1 MRITSWNLLH
11 GQGARS
17 FRAIADALDVGNSD
31 FVIGVQEVDAFQDRS
46 DQVFQ
51 VADLASQLSAK
62 HFAFVRC
69 VIGTPGF
76 KWRKVKSDEAVLMA
90 SSDSTTINSTNIA
103 GKKILNDDNP
113 PSYGIGLITNIPV
126 TKWEVLALGKSV
138 IGLPLI
144 FPAGDADFTGDA
156 DSANAA
162 SSSSKPKL
170 RFIYVK
176 DEPRYAVAAQLEN
189 GFTVV
194 NMHLSFVP
202 FVNLFQ
208 LWRVK
213 RWLAKMPGKHILLGD
228 LNLPFDLPVK
238 FSKWKS
244 LVSMA
249 SYPTWQPK
257 IQFDYILSDNFGM
270 HESSSDLVKP
280 IFLKSDISDHL
291 PVTIEIN

>member
-11 GQGARS
+11 GQGAKS

-51 VADLASQLSAK
+51 VADLASELGAK
-62 HFAFVRC
+62 NFAFVRC

-76 KWRKVKSDEAVLMA
+76 KWRKVRSDEAILITN
-90 SSDSTTINSTNIA
+90 SDSSGLDSFNLA
-103 GKKILNDDNP
+103 GKRVLNNDNP
-113 PSYGIGLITNIPV
+113 PSYGIGLITNISV

-138 IGLPLI
+138 IGLPLV
-144 FPAGDADFTGDA
+144 FPSGDVNG
-156 DSANAA
+156 SA
-162 SSSSKPKL
+162 KPKL

-176 DEPRYAVAAQLEN
+176 DEPRYAVAAQLAN

-257 IQFDYILSDNFGM
+257 IQFDYILSDNFA
-270 HESSSDLVKP
+270 EDKSSKDLVKP

>member
-1 MRITSWNLLH
+1 MRITTWNLLH
-11 GQGARS
+11 GQGAENL
-17 FRAIADALDVGNSD
+17 RAIANALDVGNSD
-31 FVIGVQEVDAFQDRS
+31 FAIGVKEVDAYQDRYA
-46 DQVFQ
+46 QVFQ
-51 VADLASQLSAK
+51 VSDLASELSAK
-62 HFAFVRC
+62 QFGFVRC

-76 KWRKVKSDEAVLMA
+76 KWRKVRSNEATLITNT
-90 SSDSTTINSTNIA
+90 SSA
-103 GKKILNDDNP
+103 NDDNP

-126 TKWEVLALGKSV
+126 KKWEVLALGKSV
-138 IGLPLI
+138 VGLPLL
-144 FPAGDADFTGDA
+144 FPAGDADSADA
-156 DSANAA
+156 ANSSA
-162 SSSSKPKL
+162 KPKL

-244 LVSMA
+244 LISMA
-249 SYPTWQPK
+249 SYPAWQPK
-257 IQFDYILSDNFGM
+257 IQFDYILSDNFAVDK
-270 HESSSDLVKP
+270 SSKDLIKP

>member
-76 KWRKVKSDEAVLMA
+76 KWRKVRNDEAVLLTNT
-90 SSDSTTINSTNIA
+90 SSA
-103 GKKILNDDNP
+103 HDDNP

-126 TKWEVLALGKSV
+126 KKWEVLALGKSV
-138 IGLPLI
+138 IGLPLL

-156 DSANAA
+156 E
-162 SSSSKPKL
+162 SSSKPKL

-238 FSKWKS
+238 LSKWKS
-244 LVSMA
+244 LVTMA

-257 IQFDYILSDNFGM
+257 IQFDYILSD
-270 HESSSDLVKP
+270 EITIEAVRP
-280 IFLKSDISDHL
+280 IHLRSDISDHL

>member
-11 GQGARS
+11 GQGATN
-17 FRAIADALDVGNSD
+17 FRAIANTLDVGNSD
-31 FVIGVQEVDAFQDRS
+31 FVIGVQEVDAYQDRS

-51 VADLASQLSAK
+51 VSELASELGAK
-62 HFAFVRC
+62 YFAFVRC

-76 KWRKVKSDEAVLMA
+76 KWRRVRKDEAVLITN
-90 SSDSTTINSTNIA
+90 SGSTNS
-103 GKKILNDDNP
+103 GEGSDNP

-126 TKWEVLALGKSV
+126 TKWELLPLGKSV
-138 IGLPLI
+138 IGLPLV
-144 FPAGDADFTGDA
+144 FPSGEA
-156 DSANAA
+156 DSDA
-162 SSSSKPKL
+162 KPKL

-228 LNLPFDLPVK
+228 LNLPVNLPVK
-238 FSKWKS
+238 FSKWRS

-257 IQFDYILSDNFGM
+257 IQFDYILTDNFGADK
-270 HESSSDLVKP
+270 SSKDLVKP
-280 IFLKSDISDHL
+280 IYLKSDISDHL

>member
-11 GQGARS
+11 GQGATN
-17 FRAIADALDVGNSD
+17 FRAIANALEVGRSD

-51 VADLASQLSAK
+51 VAELASELGATY
-62 HFAFVRC
+62 FGFVRC

-76 KWRKVKSDEAVLMA
+76 KWRKVRKDEAVLITN
-90 SSDSTTINSTNIA
+90 SDLMNSGRNS
-103 GKKILNDDNP
+103 DNP
-113 PSYGIGLITNIPV
+113 PSYGIGLITSVPV
-126 TKWEVLALGKSV
+126 KKWEILTLGKSV
-138 IGLPLI
+138 VGLPLV
-144 FPAGDADFTGDA
+144 FPDASAGESAAGD
-156 DSANAA
+156 
-162 SSSSKPKL
+162 SKARPKL

-189 GFTVV
+189 GYTVV
-194 NMHLSFVP
+194 NVHLSFVP
-202 FVNLFQ
+202 LVNLYQ

-213 RWLAKMPGKHILLGD
+213 RWLAKMPGKHFLIGD
-228 LNLPFDLPVK
+228 LNLPFNIPVK
-238 FSKWKS
+238 LSKWKS

-257 IQFDYILSDNFGM
+257 IQFDYILSDNFGIDK
-270 HESSSDLVKP
+270 SNQDLVKP
-280 IFLKSDISDHL
+280 IHLRSEISDHL

>member
-11 GQGARS
+11 GQGATN
-17 FRAIADALDVGNSD
+17 FRAIANTLDVGRSD

-51 VADLASQLSAK
+51 VADLASELAATY
-62 HFAFVRC
+62 FGFVRC

-76 KWRKVKSDEAVLMA
+76 KWRKVRKDEAVLITN
-90 SSDSTTINSTNIA
+90 SDLMNSGRNS
-103 GKKILNDDNP
+103 DNP
-113 PSYGIGLITNIPV
+113 PSYGIGLITNVPV
-126 TKWEVLALGKSV
+126 KKWEILSLGKSV
-138 IGLPLI
+138 VGLPLV
-144 FPAGDADFTGDA
+144 FPAGEADSGNALPAGDAK
-156 DSANAA
+156 NAP
-162 SSSSKPKL
+162 KPKL

-189 GFTVV
+189 GYTVV
-194 NMHLSFVP
+194 NVHLSFVP
-202 FVNLFQ
+202 LVNLYQ

-213 RWLAKMPGKHILLGD
+213 RWLAKMPGKHFLIGD
-228 LNLPFDLPVK
+228 LNLPFDIPVK
-238 FSKWKS
+238 LSKWKS

-257 IQFDYILSDNFGM
+257 IQFDYILSDNTT
-270 HESSSDLVKP
+270 SVAVRP
-280 IFLKSDISDHL
+280 IQIRSDISDHL

>member
-11 GQGARS
+11 GQGATN
-17 FRAIADALDVGNSD
+17 FRAIANTLDVGRSD

-51 VADLASQLSAK
+51 VADLASELGATY
-62 HFAFVRC
+62 FGFVRC

-76 KWRKVKSDEAVLMA
+76 KWRKVRKGEAVLITN
-90 SSDSTTINSTNIA
+90 SDLMNSGRNS
-103 GKKILNDDNP
+103 DNP
-113 PSYGIGLITNIPV
+113 PSYGIGLITNVPV
-126 TKWEVLALGKSV
+126 KKWEILALGKSV
-138 IGLPLI
+138 VGLPLV
-144 FPAGDADFTGDA
+144 FPAGSDGLDGSENNS
-156 DSANAA
+156 SAESKA
-162 SSSSKPKL
+162 KPKL

-189 GFTVV
+189 GYTVV
-194 NMHLSFVP
+194 NVHLSFVP
-202 FVNLFQ
+202 LVNLYQ

-213 RWLAKMPGKHILLGD
+213 RWLAKMPGKHFLIGD
-228 LNLPFDLPVK
+228 LNLPFNIPVK
-238 FSKWKS
+238 LSKWKS

-257 IQFDYILSDNFGM
+257 IQFDYILSDNTT
-270 HESSSDLVKP
+270 SVAVRP
-280 IFLKSDISDHL
+280 IQIRSDISDHL

>member
-1 MRITSWNLLH
+1 MRITTWNLLH
-11 GQGARS
+11 GQGAENL
-17 FRAIADALDVGNSD
+17 RALANALDVGNSD
-31 FVIGVQEVDAFQDRS
+31 FAIGVQEVDAYQDRS
-46 DQVFQ
+46 AQVFQ
-51 VADLASQLSAK
+51 VSDLASELSAK
-62 HFAFVRC
+62 HFGFVRC

-76 KWRKVKSDEAVLMA
+76 KWRKVRSNEATLITNT
-90 SSDSTTINSTNIA
+90 SSA
-103 GKKILNDDNP
+103 NDDNP

-126 TKWEVLALGKSV
+126 KKWEVLALGKSV
-138 IGLPLI
+138 VGLPLL
-144 FPAGDADFTGDA
+144 FPAGDADSADA
-156 DSANAA
+156 ANSSA
-162 SSSSKPKL
+162 KPKL

-244 LVSMA
+244 LISMA
-249 SYPTWQPK
+249 SYPAWQPK
-257 IQFDYILSDNFGM
+257 IHFDYILSDNFAVDK
-270 HESSSDLVKP
+270 SSKDLIKP

>member
-1 MRITSWNLLH
+1 MRITTWNLLH
-11 GQGARS
+11 GQGAENL
-17 FRAIADALDVGNSD
+17 RALANALDVGNSD
-31 FVIGVQEVDAFQDRS
+31 FAIGVQEVDAYQDRS
-46 DQVFQ
+46 AQVFQ
-51 VADLASQLSAK
+51 VSDLASELSAK
-62 HFAFVRC
+62 HFGFVRC

-76 KWRKVKSDEAVLMA
+76 NWRKVRSNEATLITNT
-90 SSDSTTINSTNIA
+90 SSA
-103 GKKILNDDNP
+103 NDDNP

-126 TKWEVLALGKSV
+126 KKWEVLSLGKSIV
-138 IGLPLI
+138 GLPLL
-144 FPAGDADFTGDA
+144 FPAGDA
-156 DSANAA
+156 DSANATNG
-162 SSSSKPKL
+162 SPKPKL

-244 LVSMA
+244 LISMA

-257 IQFDYILSDNFGM
+257 IQFDYILSDNFAVDN
-270 HESSSDLVKP
+270 SSKDLIKP
-280 IFLKSDISDHL
+280 VFLKSDISDHL

>member
-1 MRITSWNLLH
+1 MRITTWNLLH
-11 GQGARS
+11 GQGAENL
-17 FRAIADALDVGNSD
+17 RAIANALDVGNSD
-31 FVIGVQEVDAFQDRS
+31 FAVGVQEVDAFQDRS

-76 KWRKVKSDEAVLMA
+76 KWRKVKSDEAILMA
-90 SSDSTTINSTNIA
+90 SSDSTNINSTNIA
-103 GKKILNDDNP
+103 GEKVLNDDKP

-138 IGLPLI
+138 IGLPLV
-144 FPAGDADFTGDA
+144 FPAGNT
-156 DSANAA
+156 DSADAA
-162 SSSSKPKL
+162 NSSAKPKL

-244 LVSMA
+244 LISMA

-257 IQFDYILSDNFGM
+257 IQFDYILSDNFVVGK
-270 HESSSDLVKP
+270 SSKDLIKP

-291 PVTIEIN
+291 PVTIEIS

>member
-11 GQGARS
+11 GQGAAN
-17 FRAIADALDVGNSD
+17 FRAIANTLDVGNSD
-31 FVIGVQEVDAFQDRS
+31 FVIGVQEVDAYQDRS

-51 VADLASQLSAK
+51 VSELASELGAK
-62 HFAFVRC
+62 YFAFVRC

-76 KWRKVKSDEAVLMA
+76 KWRRVRKDEVVLITN
-90 SSDSTTINSTNIA
+90 SDSGNS
-103 GKKILNDDNP
+103 DNP

-126 TKWEVLALGKSV
+126 TKWELLPLGKSIV
-138 IGLPLI
+138 GLPLV
-144 FPAGDADFTGDA
+144 FPAGDTDI
-156 DSANAA
+156 SK
-162 SSSSKPKL
+162 KPKL

-189 GFTVV
+189 GFAVV

-238 FSKWKS
+238 FSKWNS

-257 IQFDYILSDNFGM
+257 IQFDYILTDNFGADKSNK
-270 HESSSDLVKP
+270 ESIRP
-280 IFLKSDISDHL
+280 IYLKSDISDHL

>member
-1 MRITSWNLLH
+1 MRISSWNLLH
-11 GQGARS
+11 GQGATN

-51 VADLASQLSAK
+51 VADLASELGAK

-76 KWRKVKSDEAVLMA
+76 KWRKVRSDEAVLMA
-90 SSDSTTINSTNIA
+90 SSDSTNINSTNIA
-103 GKKILNDDNP
+103 GERVLNDDNP

-138 IGLPLI
+138 IGLPLV
-144 FPAGDADFTGDA
+144 FPAGDVNG
-156 DSANAA
+156 SAR
-162 SSSSKPKL
+162 PKL

-176 DEPRYAVAAQLEN
+176 DEPRYAVAAQLAN

-208 LWRVK
+208 CWRVK

-257 IQFDYILSDNFGM
+257 IQFDYILSDNFAG
-270 HESSSDLVKP
+270 EKSSKDLVKP
-280 IFLKSDISDHL
+280 IFLMSDISDHL

>member
-11 GQGARS
+11 GQGATN
-17 FRAIADALDVGNSD
+17 FRAIANALEVGRSD

-51 VADLASQLSAK
+51 VAELASELGATY
-62 HFAFVRC
+62 FGFVRC

-76 KWRKVKSDEAVLMA
+76 KWRKVRKNEAVLITN
-90 SSDSTTINSTNIA
+90 SDVMNS
-103 GKKILNDDNP
+103 GRKSDNP
-113 PSYGIGLITNIPV
+113 PSYGIGLITNVPV
-126 TKWEVLALGKSV
+126 KKWEILALGKSA
-138 IGLPLI
+138 IGLPLV
-144 FPAGDADFTGDA
+144 FPDASAGESAAGD
-156 DSANAA
+156 
-162 SSSSKPKL
+162 SKARPKL

-189 GFTVV
+189 GYTVV
-194 NMHLSFVP
+194 NVHLSFVP
-202 FVNLFQ
+202 LVNLYQ

-213 RWLAKMPGKHILLGD
+213 RWLAKMPGKHFLIGD
-228 LNLPFDLPVK
+228 LNLPFDIPVK
-238 FSKWKS
+238 LSKWKS

-257 IQFDYILSDNFGM
+257 IQFDYILSDNFGIDK
-270 HESSSDLVKP
+270 SNQDLVKP
-280 IFLKSDISDHL
+280 IHLRSEISDHL

>member
-51 VADLASQLSAK
+51 VADLASELSAK
-62 HFAFVRC
+62 HFGFVRC

-76 KWRKVKSDEAVLMA
+76 KWRKVKSDEAIL
-90 SSDSTTINSTNIA
+90 ITNTSLA
-103 GKKILNDDNP
+103 HDDNP
-113 PSYGIGLITNIPV
+113 ASYGIGLITNIPV
-126 TKWEVLALGKSV
+126 KKWEVLALGKSV
-138 IGLPLI
+138 IGLPLV
-144 FPAGDADFTGDA
+144 FPAGDADVTGDA
-156 DSANAA
+156 ESSA
-162 SSSSKPKL
+162 KPKL

-228 LNLPFDLPVK
+228 LNLPFNLPVK

-257 IQFDYILSDNFGM
+257 IQFDYILSDNFGTDK
-270 HESSSDLVKP
+270 SSRDLVKP
-280 IFLKSDISDHL
+280 IYLKSDISDHL

>member
-11 GQGARS
+11 GQGAAN
-17 FRAIADALDVGNSD
+17 FRAIANTLDVGNSD
-31 FVIGVQEVDAFQDRS
+31 FVIGVQEVDAYQDRS

-51 VADLASQLSAK
+51 VGQLASELGAK

-76 KWRKVKSDEAVLMA
+76 EWRRVRKEEAVLITN
-90 SSDSTTINSTNIA
+90 SGSTNS
-103 GKKILNDDNP
+103 GESGDNP

-126 TKWEVLALGKSV
+126 TKWEILPLGKSIV
-138 IGLPLI
+138 GLPLV
-144 FPAGDADFTGDA
+144 FPVGDADISSTG
-156 DSANAA
+156 
-162 SSSSKPKL
+162 SSKPKL

-194 NMHLSFVP
+194 NLHLSFVP

-213 RWLAKMPGKHILLGD
+213 RWLSKMPGKHILLGD

-244 LVSMA
+244 LVSTA

-257 IQFDYILSDNFGM
+257 IQFDYILSDNFGVDKASS
-270 HESSSDLVKP
+270 ESIRTIHLQ
-280 IFLKSDISDHL
+280 SDISDHL

>member
-1 MRITSWNLLH
+1 MRITTWNLLH
-11 GQGARS
+11 GQGAENL
-17 FRAIADALDVGNSD
+17 RAIANALDVGNSD
-31 FVIGVQEVDAFQDRS
+31 FAVGVQEVDAFQDRS

-51 VADLASQLSAK
+51 VADLASELSAK
-62 HFAFVRC
+62 YYGFVRC

-76 KWRKVKSDEAVLMA
+76 KWRKVKSDEAILMA
-90 SSDSTTINSTNIA
+90 SSDSTNINSTNIA
-103 GKKILNDDNP
+103 GEKVLNDDKP

-138 IGLPLI
+138 VGLPLL
-144 FPAGDADFTGDA
+144 FPAGDA

-162 SSSSKPKL
+162 NSSPKPKL
-170 RFIYVK
+170 RLIYVK

-244 LVSMA
+244 LISMA

-257 IQFDYILSDNFGM
+257 IQFDYILSDNFVVGK
-270 HESSSDLVKP
+270 SSKDLIKP

-291 PVTIEIN
+291 PVTIEIS

>member
-11 GQGARS
+11 GQGATN
-17 FRAIADALDVGNSD
+17 FRAIANALEVGRSD

-51 VADLASQLSAK
+51 VAELASELGATY
-62 HFAFVRC
+62 FGFVRC

-76 KWRKVKSDEAVLMA
+76 KWRKVRKDEAVLITN
-90 SSDSTTINSTNIA
+90 SDLMNSGRNS
-103 GKKILNDDNP
+103 DNP
-113 PSYGIGLITNIPV
+113 PSYGIGLITSVPV
-126 TKWEVLALGKSV
+126 KKWEILTLGKSV
-138 IGLPLI
+138 VGLPLV
-144 FPAGDADFTGDA
+144 FPDASAGESAAGD
-156 DSANAA
+156 
-162 SSSSKPKL
+162 SKARPKL

-189 GFTVV
+189 GYTVV
-194 NMHLSFVP
+194 NVHLSFVP
-202 FVNLFQ
+202 LVNLYQ

-213 RWLAKMPGKHILLGD
+213 RWLAKMPGKHFLIGD
-228 LNLPFDLPVK
+228 LNLPFNIPVK
-238 FSKWKS
+238 LSKWKS

-257 IQFDYILSDNFGM
+257 IQFDYILSDNFGRD
-270 HESSSDLVKP
+270 ESNKDLVKP
-280 IFLKSDISDHL
+280 IHLRSEISDHL

>member
-1 MRITSWNLLH
+1 MRITTWNLLH
-11 GQGARS
+11 GQGAENL
-17 FRAIADALDVGNSD
+17 RALANALDVGNSD
-31 FVIGVQEVDAFQDRS
+31 FAIGVQEVDAYQDRS
-46 DQVFQ
+46 AQVFQ
-51 VADLASQLSAK
+51 VSDLASELSAK
-62 HFAFVRC
+62 HFGFVRC

-76 KWRKVKSDEAVLMA
+76 KWRKVRSNEATLITNT
-90 SSDSTTINSTNIA
+90 SSA
-103 GKKILNDDNP
+103 NDDNP

-126 TKWEVLALGKSV
+126 KKWEVLALGKSV
-138 IGLPLI
+138 VGLPLL
-144 FPAGDADFTGDA
+144 FPAGDADPADA
-156 DSANAA
+156 ANSSA
-162 SSSSKPKL
+162 KPKL

-244 LVSMA
+244 LISMA
-249 SYPTWQPK
+249 SYPAWQPK
-257 IQFDYILSDNFGM
+257 IQFDYILSDNFAVDK
-270 HESSSDLVKP
+270 SSKDLIKP

>member
-11 GQGARS
+11 GQGATN
-17 FRAIADALDVGNSD
+17 FRAIANTLDVGRSD

-51 VADLASQLSAK
+51 VADLASELGATY
-62 HFAFVRC
+62 FGFVRC

-76 KWRKVKSDEAVLMA
+76 KWRKVRKDEAVLITN
-90 SSDSTTINSTNIA
+90 SDVMNSGRNS
-103 GKKILNDDNP
+103 DNP
-113 PSYGIGLITNIPV
+113 PSYGIGLITNVPV
-126 TKWEVLALGKSV
+126 KKWEILALGKSV
-138 IGLPLI
+138 VGLPLV
-144 FPAGDADFTGDA
+144 FPAGSDGLDGSENNS
-156 DSANAA
+156 SAESKA
-162 SSSSKPKL
+162 KPKL

-189 GFTVV
+189 GYTVV
-194 NMHLSFVP
+194 NVHLSFVP
-202 FVNLFQ
+202 LVNLYQ

-213 RWLAKMPGKHILLGD
+213 RWLAKMPGKHFLIGD
-228 LNLPFDLPVK
+228 LNLPFNIPVK
-238 FSKWKS
+238 LSKWKS

-257 IQFDYILSDNFGM
+257 IQFDYILSDNTTN
-270 HESSSDLVKP
+270 VTVRP
-280 IFLKSDISDHL
+280 IQIRSDISDHL

>member
-17 FRAIADALDVGNSD
+17 FRAVADALDVGNSD

-51 VADLASQLSAK
+51 VADLASELSAK

-76 KWRKVKSDEAVLMA
+76 KWRKVKSDEAILITNT
-90 SSDSTTINSTNIA
+90 SSA
-103 GKKILNDDNP
+103 NDDNP

-144 FPAGDADFTGDA
+144 FPAGDRNG
-156 DSANAA
+156 
-162 SSSSKPKL
+162 SSKPKL

-208 LWRVK
+208 LRKIKKW
-213 RWLAKMPGKHILLGD
+213 AKKLSQQYGTQVLIMGD
-228 LNLPFDLPVK
+228 LNLPKGIPAIW
-238 FSKWKS
+238 SNWNS
-244 LVSMA
+244 LITQNT
-249 SYPTWQPK
+249 YPSWGAK
-257 IQFDYILSDNFGM
+257 IQFDYILSNT
-270 HESSSDLVKP
+270 
-280 IFLKSDISDHL
+280 LKVSQYEALDTVITGISDHL
-291 PVTIEIN
+291 PIRVKIL

>member
-11 GQGARS
+11 GQGAAN
-17 FRAIADALDVGNSD
+17 FRAIANTLDVGNSD
-31 FVIGVQEVDAFQDRS
+31 FVIGVQEVDAYQDRS

-51 VADLASQLSAK
+51 VADLASELGAK

-76 KWRKVKSDEAVLMA
+76 KWRKVRSDEAILITN
-90 SSDSTTINSTNIA
+90 SDSSGLDSFNLS
-103 GKKILNDDNP
+103 GKRVLNNDNP
-113 PSYGIGLITNIPV
+113 PSYGIGLITNISV

-138 IGLPLI
+138 IGLPLV
-144 FPAGDADFTGDA
+144 FPSGDVN
-156 DSANAA
+156 DSA
-162 SSSSKPKL
+162 KPKL

-176 DEPRYAVAAQLEN
+176 DEPRYAVAAQLAN

-257 IQFDYILSDNFGM
+257 IQFDYILSDNFA
-270 HESSSDLVKP
+270 EDKSSKDLVKP

>member
-11 GQGARS
+11 GQGATN
-17 FRAIADALDVGNSD
+17 FRAIANTLDVGNSD
-31 FVIGVQEVDAFQDRS
+31 FVIGVQEVDAYQDRS

-51 VADLASQLSAK
+51 VSELASELGAK
-62 HFAFVRC
+62 YFAFVRC

-76 KWRKVKSDEAVLMA
+76 KWRRVRKDEAVLI
-90 SSDSTTINSTNIA
+90 TNSNS
-103 GKKILNDDNP
+103 GNSDNP

-138 IGLPLI
+138 IGLPLL
-144 FPAGDADFTGDA
+144 FPAGAD
-156 DSANAA
+156 DSE
-162 SSSSKPKL
+162 SSATTAPKL

-176 DEPRYAVAAQLEN
+176 DEPRYAVAAHLEN

-257 IQFDYILSDNFGM
+257 IQFDYILSDNFTRDK
-270 HESSSDLVKP
+270 SSKNLVKP
-280 IFLKSDISDHL
+280 IYLKSDISDHL
-291 PVTIEIN
+291 PVTIEIS

>member
-11 GQGARS
+11 GQGATN
-17 FRAIADALDVGNSD
+17 FRAIANALEVGRSD

-51 VADLASQLSAK
+51 VAELASELGATY
-62 HFAFVRC
+62 FGFVRC

-76 KWRKVKSDEAVLMA
+76 KWRKVRKDEAVLITN
-90 SSDSTTINSTNIA
+90 SDLMNSGRNS
-103 GKKILNDDNP
+103 DNP
-113 PSYGIGLITNIPV
+113 PSYGIGLITSIPV
-126 TKWEVLALGKSV
+126 KKWEILTLGKSV
-138 IGLPLI
+138 VGLPLV
-144 FPAGDADFTGDA
+144 FPDASAGESAAGD
-156 DSANAA
+156 
-162 SSSSKPKL
+162 SKARPKV

-189 GFTVV
+189 GYTVV
-194 NMHLSFVP
+194 NVHLSFVP
-202 FVNLFQ
+202 LVNLYQ

-213 RWLAKMPGKHILLGD
+213 RWLAKMPGKHFLIGD
-228 LNLPFDLPVK
+228 LNLPFNIPVK
-238 FSKWKS
+238 LSKWKS

-257 IQFDYILSDNFGM
+257 IQFDYILSDNFGVD
-270 HESSSDLVKP
+270 ETSEDQFKP
-280 IFLKSDISDHL
+280 IYLRSEISDHL

>member
-1 MRITSWNLLH
+1 VRITTWNLLH
-11 GQGARS
+11 GQGAENL
-17 FRAIADALDVGNSD
+17 RAIANALDVGNSD
-31 FVIGVQEVDAFQDRS
+31 FAIGVQEVDAYQDRS
-46 DQVFQ
+46 AQVFQ
-51 VADLASQLSAK
+51 VSDLASELSAK
-62 HFAFVRC
+62 QFGFVRC

-76 KWRKVKSDEAVLMA
+76 KWRKVRSNEATLITNT
-90 SSDSTTINSTNIA
+90 SSA
-103 GKKILNDDNP
+103 NDDNP

-126 TKWEVLALGKSV
+126 KKWEVLALGKSV
-138 IGLPLI
+138 VGLPLL
-144 FPAGDADFTGDA
+144 FPAGDADSADA
-156 DSANAA
+156 ANSSA
-162 SSSSKPKL
+162 KPKL

-244 LVSMA
+244 LISMA
-249 SYPTWQPK
+249 SYPAWQPK
-257 IQFDYILSDNFGM
+257 IQFDYILSDNFAVDK
-270 HESSSDLVKP
+270 SSKDLIKP

>member
-1 MRITSWNLLH
+1 VN
-11 GQGARS
+11 G
-17 FRAIADALDVGNSD
+17 
-31 FVIGVQEVDAFQDRS
+31 
-46 DQVFQ
+46 
-51 VADLASQLSAK
+51 SA
-62 HFAFVRC
+62 
-69 VIGTPGF
+69 
-76 KWRKVKSDEAVLMA
+76 
-90 SSDSTTINSTNIA
+90 
-103 GKKILNDDNP
+103 
-113 PSYGIGLITNIPV
+113 
-126 TKWEVLALGKSV
+126 
-138 IGLPLI
+138 
-144 FPAGDADFTGDA
+144 
-156 DSANAA
+156 
-162 SSSSKPKL
+162 KPKL

-176 DEPRYAVAAQLEN
+176 DEPRYAVAAQLAN

-257 IQFDYILSDNFGM
+257 IQFDYILSDNFAVDK
-270 HESSSDLVKP
+270 SSKDLVKP

>member
-11 GQGARS
+11 GQGAAN
-17 FRAIADALDVGNSD
+17 FRAIANTLAVGNSD
-31 FVIGVQEVDAFQDRS
+31 FVIGVQEVDAYQDRS

-51 VADLASQLSAK
+51 VGQLASELGAK

-76 KWRKVKSDEAVLMA
+76 KWRKVRKDEAILITNT
-90 SSDSTTINSTNIA
+90 SSA
-103 GKKILNDDNP
+103 KDDNP

-126 TKWEVLALGKSV
+126 TKWEILALGKST
-138 IGLPLI
+138 IGLPLV
-144 FPAGDADFTGDA
+144 FPAGDADVSSTG
-156 DSANAA
+156 
-162 SSSSKPKL
+162 SSKPKL

-189 GFTVV
+189 GYTVA

-208 LWRVK
+208 LLRVK
-213 RWLAKMPGKHILLGD
+213 RWLSKMPGKHILLGD

-244 LVSMA
+244 LVSTA

-257 IQFDYILSDNFGM
+257 IQFDYILSDNFGVDKASN
-270 HESSSDLVKP
+270 ELIRPV
-280 IFLKSDISDHL
+280 FLKSDISDHL